1 MSTYVSV
8 AMFSTVPQAKKLYK
22 EIAPILVE
30 AGAKSPKSAKDDGM
44 VESEHL
50 LPSKVKAKSVTRA
63 LNKTFK
69 NATFKASAMVMPP
82 SYVKTGSR
90 GIVRPDYSVSRKKFP
105 AVPGFASMFRKTKK
119 SKTV

>member
-30 AGAKSPKSAKDDGM
+30 AGAKSHKSAKDDGI

-50 LPSKVKAKSVTRA
+50 LPSKLKAKSVTRA
-63 LNKTFK
+63 LNKTLK
-69 NATFKASAMVMPP
+69 KATFKAVASVMPP

-90 GIVRPDYSVSRKKFP
+90 GIVRPDYASGKKMP
-105 AVPGFASMFRKTKK
+105 SVPGFASMFRKTKK

>member
-1 MSTYVSV
+1 MSTYVTV
-8 AMFSTVPQAKKLYK
+8 TMFSTLAPAKKLYR

-30 AGAKSPKSAKDDGM
+30 AGATAPKSAKDDGM

-50 LPSKVKAKSVTRA
+50 LPSKLKAKSVVRA

-69 NATFKASAMVMPP
+69 KATFKASAMVMPP

-90 GIVRPDYSVSRKKFP
+90 GIVRPDYASGKKGP
-105 AVPGFASMFRKTKK
+105 SIPGFASMFRKTKK
-119 SKTV
+119 VKSV

>member
-8 AMFSTVPQAKKLYK
+8 AMFSTVPQAKKLYR

-30 AGAKSPKSAKDDGM
+30 AGATAPKSAKDDGM

-50 LPSKVKAKSVTRA
+50 LPSKLKAKSVARA
-63 LNKTFK
+63 LNKTLK
-69 NATFKASAMVMPP
+69 KATFKASAMVMPP

-90 GIVRPDYSVSRKKFP
+90 GIVRPDHSYTRKKFP

-119 SKTV
+119 SV

>member
-1 MSTYVSV
+1 
-8 AMFSTVPQAKKLYK
+8 MFSTVPQAKKLYR

-30 AGAKSPKSAKDDGM
+30 AGAKSHKSAKSEGL

-69 NATFKASAMVMPP
+69 KATFKASAMVMPP
-82 SYVKTGSR
+82 SYVETGSR
-90 GIVRPDYSVSRKKFP
+90 GIVRPDHSSSVKKFP
-105 AVPGFASMFRKTKK
+105 AVPGFSGMFRKTKK
-119 SKTV
+119 AKSV